1 MEGRTLLVFE
11 FSGKNVPQL
20 STKPKKKA
28 TPFEKKADYLASTS
42 ILGFNMFCFQEC
54 LAFFPRYDIYSV
66 YIYTYIYI
74 YT

>member
-28 TPFEKKADYLASTS
+28 TPFEKKADYQHVLFSGVS
-42 ILGFNMFCFQEC
+42 CIFSPDM
-54 LAFFPRYDIYSV
+54 IYTV
-66 YIYTYIYI
+66 YILYID
-74 YT
+74 T